1 MENKKSLL
9 NATSVDI
16 IPNLSIRI
24 PTVGEILEDED
35 KYYGIESS
43 LTATPFQY
51 MVQLDDMGI
60 DYTTINEWQLF
71 RILFINYSNRELAYK
86 LKLKELEREIKKHDI
101 QSDSYIQCQKEIYL
115 LNNCIQE
122 SEYSFNLVFKSLHLT
137 SEIQGQLVG
146 FNEYK
151 CNDSEDIVLYNPATH
166 VEINQLIY
174 NDLAETIR
182 KINLFEKVK
191 SKPGNESARKY
202 LLEKERKKQKR
213 NAKKPKEP
221 YLEKLVIALV
231 NTSEFPYTYETCM
244 DLSIYKFN
252 QSFKQIQQKIIFDNT
267 MIGVYAGTVD
277 TSKMTNKDALSWI
290 SSK

>member
-1 MENKKSLL
+1 MENRKSLL
-9 NATSVDI
+9 NLSSIDI
-16 IPNLSIRI
+16 IQNLTIRI
-24 PTVGEILEDED
+24 PTVGEILEDEQ
-35 KYYGIESS
+35 KYYGIVST

-60 DYTTINEWQLF
+60 DYTTITDYELF
-71 RILFINYSNRELAYK
+71 KMLFPMYAQTDLSILFGDLNTSDFNIYIDKKDDAQVIYSPNNNIVIDEL
-86 LKLKELEREIKKHDI
+86 
-101 QSDSYIQCQKEIYL
+101 
-115 LNNCIQE
+115 
-122 SEYSFNLVFKSLHLT
+122 V
-137 SEIQGQLVG
+137 
-146 FNEYK
+146 
-151 CNDSEDIVLYNPATH
+151 
-166 VEINQLIY
+166 Y
-174 NDLAETIR
+174 NDLSETIR
-182 KINLFEKVK
+182 KINLFEKVN
-191 SKPGNESARKY
+191 SKPGNESAKKY

-231 NTSEFPYTYETCM
+231 NTSEFPYNYETCM

-252 QSFKQIQQKIIFDNT
+252 QSFKQIQQKITFDNT

>member
-16 IPNLSIRI
+16 VPNLSIRI

-35 KYYGIESS
+35 KYYGIVSS

-60 DYTTINEWQLF
+60 DYTQITDYQLF
-71 RILFINYSNRELAYK
+71 MMLFPMYAK
-86 LKLKELEREIKKHDI
+86 
-101 QSDSYIQCQKEIYL
+101 SDLSLLFGDLDTSDFGIY
-115 LNNCIQE
+115 
-122 SEYSFNLVFKSLHLT
+122 
-137 SEIQGQLVG
+137 
-146 FNEYK
+146 
-151 CNDSEDIVLYNPATH
+151 
-166 VEINQLIY
+166 INQEDNSQVIYSPNNNIIIDELIY
-174 NDLAETIR
+174 NDLADTIR

-231 NTSEFPYTYETCM
+231 NTSEFPYNYETCM

-252 QSFKQIQQKIIFDNT
+252 QSFKQIQQKITFDNT

-290 SSK
+290 

>member
-16 IPNLSIRI
+16 VPNLSIRI

-35 KYYGIESS
+35 KYYGIVSS

-60 DYTTINEWQLF
+60 DFTTITDYQLF
-71 RILFINYSNRELAYK
+71 MMIFPMYAKSDLSLLFGDL
-86 LKLKELEREIKKHDI
+86 DT
-101 QSDSYIQCQKEIYL
+101 SDFGIY
-115 LNNCIQE
+115 
-122 SEYSFNLVFKSLHLT
+122 
-137 SEIQGQLVG
+137 
-146 FNEYK
+146 
-151 CNDSEDIVLYNPATH
+151 
-166 VEINQLIY
+166 INQQDNSQVIYSPNNNIIIDELIY
-174 NDLAETIR
+174 NDLADTIR

-231 NTSEFPYTYETCM
+231 NTSEFPYNYETCM

-252 QSFKQIQQKIIFDNT
+252 QSFKQIQQKITFDNT

>member
-16 IPNLSIRI
+16 TDKLSLRI
-24 PTVGEILEDED
+24 PTVGEILEDEQS
-35 KYYGIESS
+35 YYSIIYSI
-43 LTATPFQY
+43 TATPFQY

-60 DYTTINEWQLF
+60 DYTQITDWELF
-71 RILFINYSNRELAYK
+71 MMLFPMYAKTDLSL
-86 LKLKELEREIKKHDI
+86 LFGDLDT
-101 QSDSYIQCQKEIYL
+101 SDFGIY
-115 LNNCIQE
+115 
-122 SEYSFNLVFKSLHLT
+122 
-137 SEIQGQLVG
+137 
-146 FNEYK
+146 
-151 CNDSEDIVLYNPATH
+151 
-166 VEINQLIY
+166 INQQDNSQVIYSPNNNIVIDELIY
-174 NDLAETIR
+174 NDLSDTIR

-213 NAKKPKEP
+213 NAKKPKDP
-221 YLEKLVIALV
+221 YLEKLVNALV
-231 NTSEFPYTYETCM
+231 NTSEFPYNYETCM

-252 QSFKQIQQKIIFDNT
+252 QSFKQIQQKITFDNT

>member
-16 IPNLSIRI
+16 VPNLSIRI

-35 KYYGIESS
+35 KYYEIVSS
-43 LTATPFQY
+43 LTASPFQY

-60 DYTTINEWQLF
+60 DYTQITDYQLF
-71 RILFINYSNRELAYK
+71 MMLFPMYAK
-86 LKLKELEREIKKHDI
+86 
-101 QSDSYIQCQKEIYL
+101 SDLSLLFSDLDTSDFGIY
-115 LNNCIQE
+115 
-122 SEYSFNLVFKSLHLT
+122 
-137 SEIQGQLVG
+137 
-146 FNEYK
+146 
-151 CNDSEDIVLYNPATH
+151 
-166 VEINQLIY
+166 INQQDNSQVIYSPNNNIIIDELIY
-174 NDLAETIR
+174 NDLADTIR
-182 KINLFEKVK
+182 KINMFEKVK

-231 NTSEFPYTYETCM
+231 NTSEFPYNYETCM

-252 QSFKQIQQKIIFDNT
+252 QSFKQIQQKITFDNT

>member
-1 MENKKSLL
+1 MVWNMENKKSLL

-16 IPNLSIRI
+16 VPNLSIRI

-35 KYYGIESS
+35 KYYGIVSS

-60 DYTTINEWQLF
+60 DFTTITDYQLF
-71 RILFINYSNRELAYK
+71 MMLFPMYAK
-86 LKLKELEREIKKHDI
+86 
-101 QSDSYIQCQKEIYL
+101 SDLSLLFSDLDTSDFGIY
-115 LNNCIQE
+115 
-122 SEYSFNLVFKSLHLT
+122 
-137 SEIQGQLVG
+137 
-146 FNEYK
+146 
-151 CNDSEDIVLYNPATH
+151 
-166 VEINQLIY
+166 INQQDNSQVIYSPNNNIIIDELIY
-174 NDLAETIR
+174 NDLADTIR

-231 NTSEFPYTYETCM
+231 NTSEFPYNYETCM

-252 QSFKQIQQKIIFDNT
+252 QSFKQIQQKITFDNT

>member
-1 MENKKSLL
+1 MENNKSLL
-9 NATSVDI
+9 NAKSIAIT
-16 IPNLSIRI
+16 PKMFIRI
-24 PTVGEILEDED
+24 PSVGEILEDED
-35 KYYGIESS
+35 KYYGIVSS

-60 DYTTINEWQLF
+60 DYTQITDYQLF
-71 RILFINYSNRELAYK
+71 MMLFPMYAK
-86 LKLKELEREIKKHDI
+86 
-101 QSDSYIQCQKEIYL
+101 SDLSLLFSDLDTSDFGIY
-115 LNNCIQE
+115 
-122 SEYSFNLVFKSLHLT
+122 
-137 SEIQGQLVG
+137 
-146 FNEYK
+146 
-151 CNDSEDIVLYNPATH
+151 
-166 VEINQLIY
+166 INQQDNSQVIYSPNNNIIIDELIY
-174 NDLAETIR
+174 NDLADTIR

-231 NTSEFPYTYETCM
+231 NTSEFPYNYETCM

-252 QSFKQIQQKIIFDNT
+252 QSFKQIQQKITFDNT